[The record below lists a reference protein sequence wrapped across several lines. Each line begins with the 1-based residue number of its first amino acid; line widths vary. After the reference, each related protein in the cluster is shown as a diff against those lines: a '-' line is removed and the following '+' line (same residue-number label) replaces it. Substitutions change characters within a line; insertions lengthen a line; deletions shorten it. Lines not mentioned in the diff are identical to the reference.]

1 MVELKKFTAAPEQ
14 TALLAERFADA
25 LPPPP
30 LHLHLCG
37 DLGAGKT
44 LWARALIAA
53 LGGGSASSPT
63 FAWAYSYGGR
73 MLVHHLDLFRLPQGA
88 ALPEEFLELL
98 QEEALCLIEW
108 PGRAAGLP
116 AADIR
121 LSMDFDGDREDGRR
135 LTFFADDKR
144 GEECLRAFAA
154 AA

>member
-1 MVELKKFTAAPEQ
+1 MRCHRRRCICICAAIWAREKLCGRGRSSPPW
-14 TALLAERFADA
+14 AEADA
-25 LPPPP
+25 
-30 LHLHLCG
+30 
-37 DLGAGKT
+37 A
-44 LWARALIAA
+44 
-53 LGGGSASSPT
+53 SPT

-135 LTFFADDKR
+135 LTFFANERR